1 MKIATNASMT
11 AAELRALILGTPD
24 DTVIEFVKTTTP
36 KPIMNGEC
44 WCGCGGA
51 TKGRF
56 VPGHD
61 SKFHGL
67 AKKVARG
74 QAEMPDFVHADAEA
88 DFMKWHDAE
97 VAKLEAAPKPAPK
110 VKAAPKAAPVA
121 KAATPVVDN
130 DPEFEVE
137 EIDEETN
144 DEVEEGMLDPS
155 SDEFKA
161 LIASVTMS

>member
-1 MKIATNASMT
+1 MKIEITNVLTASQ
-11 AAELRALILGTPD
+11 LRALIVDVAD
-24 DTVIEFVKTTTP
+24 DTTIEFVRTVAP
-36 KPIMNGEC
+36 KPTMNGSC

-74 QAEMPDFVHADAEA
+74 LEAMPESFEHADAEA

-97 VAKLEAAPKPAPK
+97 VAKI
-110 VKAAPKAAPVA
+110 
-121 KAATPVVDN
+121 AATPVKAKVVKVAAIKPTQPPVRQAKVV
-130 DPEFEVE
+130 PETIAEAMAKAGVA
-137 EIDEETN
+137 EI
-144 DEVEEGMLDPS
+144 EEGMLDPN
-155 SDEFKA
+155 SDEYKA
-161 LIASVTMS
+161 LMAEVTVG